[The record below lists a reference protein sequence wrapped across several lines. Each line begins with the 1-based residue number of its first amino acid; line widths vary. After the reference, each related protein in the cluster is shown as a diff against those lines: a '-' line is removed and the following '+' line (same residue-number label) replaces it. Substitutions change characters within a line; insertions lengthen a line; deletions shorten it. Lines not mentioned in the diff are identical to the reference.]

1 MGVEVFK
8 EWMKEATPDEKAEV
22 AVRAATVQS
31 ILYQLTYEKRS
42 NGKPF
47 TASTALA
54 GRIAAAITEVNS
66 RPRHKPLP
74 TVGRGDLS
82 PGCGACPYYNSCE
95 EFKE

>member
-1 MGVEVFK
+1 MGIAVFK
-8 EWMKEATPDEKAEV
+8 KWMKEATPDEKAEV
-22 AVRAATVQS
+22 AGRASTVQS

-47 TASTALA
+47 TASTGLA
-54 GRIAAAITEVNS
+54 GRIAAAISEVNS

-74 TVGRGDLS
+74 AVGRGDLA
-82 PGCGACPYYNSCE
+82 PGCGECPYYKSCE

>member
-1 MGVEVFK
+1 MGIAVFK
-8 EWMKEATPDEKAEV
+8 KWMKESTADEKIEV
-22 AVRAATVQS
+22 AKLAFTVTS
-31 ILYQLTYEKRS
+31 ILYQLTYESRS

-47 TASTALA
+47 TASTGLA
-54 GRIAAAITEVNS
+54 GRIAVAISEVNS

-74 TVGRGDLS
+74 AVGRGDLA